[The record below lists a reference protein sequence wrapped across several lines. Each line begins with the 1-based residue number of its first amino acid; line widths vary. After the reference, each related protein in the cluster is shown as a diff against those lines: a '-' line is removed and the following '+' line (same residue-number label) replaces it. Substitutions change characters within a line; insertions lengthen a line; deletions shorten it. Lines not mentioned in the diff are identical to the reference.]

1 MKQYKQEIL
10 KRLSNEE
17 KNKLSELGKKI
28 IDEVDLPHLPKTM
41 EDIQLVSRIMV
52 MVRWIKQFEEIGSD
66 WAVNVEDGLP
76 YIEMVCDE
84 DEDDD
89 L

>member
-1 MKQYKQEIL
+1 
-10 KRLSNEE
+10 
-17 KNKLSELGKKI
+17 
-28 IDEVDLPHLPKTM
+28 
-41 EDIQLVSRIMV
+41 MV

>member
-41 EDIQLVSRIMV
+41 EDIHLL
-52 MVRWIKQFEEIGSD
+52 G
-66 WAVNVEDGLP
+66 N
-76 YIEMVCDE
+76 Y
-84 DEDDD
+84 
-89 L
+89 